1 LIGVIT
7 LLISFIIIENGA
19 VPKRYKLHTGMIS
32 SYDITAPRNIE
43 NTVLTENRAREI
55 ASNIPPVVIRENS
68 TPIEVINKVD
78 DFFTSVETVRK
89 ITDETIIDSKT
100 ELLKEELLG
109 LDIENPFSKEQLNF
123 IIASV
128 NDDDLLSFK
137 RIIKGLISK
146 TMTKEITIEN
156 LDKETRIIQEELQ
169 EMNLENDLKTVG
181 RLLLKSFMRPN
192 SEINNEL
199 TETKRNEAFED
210 AIKNNKIIIKK
221 GSRIISVGDILTEDK
236 MQMLKELNLVETGN
250 IDYAFASG
258 IFIMLVMLATLL
270 VLYMRLYCKKIIS
283 NRNDILILCLII
295 LMTLMIARFTYLYSS
310 LLIPFSMAAM
320 LIAILL
326 DRRLAIGVNIVLA
339 IAISFIT
346 REDLTYLYMSFISG
360 TFVTFFVSK
369 ASQRGALSSA
379 GLLTAG
385 INIFVV
391 LCMGLIN
398 KSELGIIARDSLIV
412 FANSLIS
419 VIMTIG
425 MMPFWESTFNL
436 ITPFKLLELSN
447 PNQPLLKRLL
457 VEAPGTY
464 HHSLMVGNLA
474 EVATEALDGNSLL
487 SRVGA
492 YYHDI
497 GKLKRPDFFRENQMA
512 ENPHDRM
519 APELSALVII
529 SHTQDGV
536 RLAEKHKL
544 PNAIKDIIVQHHG
557 TTLVT
562 YFYHRATES
571 NSKELVDEISYR
583 YPGPKPMSKEAA
595 VVMLADSVEAAV
607 RSMEDKTEGKIE
619 ELINSIIKSK
629 LNDGQFDLSDLTLK
643 DLNTIAKSFMT
654 VFSGFFHARE
664 QYPDLKTK
672 DKLSEDNLQMLSES
686 RLSFSKRDSNIN
698 IKEGEFDDI

>member
-1 LIGVIT
+1 MIGVIT